1 MKKIK
6 HVPLSGGFIQ
16 QRSLPAFVLRLLTEF
31 LPSGRELTRVLHHI
45 CKEWSLVPAHM
56 FERQWQQRTLQE
68 FAVDYKTQPT
78 WASEY
83 SWQARVDSNWLHA
96 RYKYSRT
103 SMPKHVNIR
112 HAACSN
118 THLVLQTVQMRRE
131 QVYVYSTHGRRPMLE
146 RVFDTDSYH
155 NECLAIDVSST
166 WIYVGARTTVYC
178 YPRQVGQEKQE
189 KKEIVLHPN
198 AHVTALVGN
207 KDTLIALSSFQHS
220 LFVVRNG
227 KVEREIDLY
236 RVAGYT
242 NQVSVD

>member
-131 QVYVYSTHGRRPMLE
+131 HT
-146 RVFDTDSYH
+146 
-155 NECLAIDVSST
+155 AIR
-166 WIYVGARTTVYC
+166 A
-178 YPRQVGQEKQE
+178 K
-189 KKEIVLHPN
+189 
-198 AHVTALVGN
+198 
-207 KDTLIALSSFQHS
+207 
-220 LFVVRNG
+220 
-227 KVEREIDLY
+227 
-236 RVAGYT
+236 
-242 NQVSVD
+242 